1 MLEPIKYSFIHH
13 KRIIQ
18 KVWFY
23 MNRVLEIKDLTVSF
37 DGFKAVN
44 HLSTSVKKGD
54 IHFFIGPN
62 GAGKTTLLDAICGR
76 VKPAA
81 GSIIFKGTSDVTKMS
96 EHEIVELGIGRKFQV
111 PSVFNG
117 ITIYEN
123 MELAAEKK
131 RSIYSTLFSKLTGEQ
146 MERIKH
152 VLNIIGLYEKRYR
165 MPAALSHGEKQWLEI
180 GMLLVQ
186 QPEIMLLDEPVA
198 GMGRKETEKTGQLL
212 KEISKEC
219 SVVVVEHDMEFV
231 RECASTVTVL
241 HEGTLL
247 DEGDMEK
254 VQKNP
259 RVIEVYLGRGGE

>member
-1 MLEPIKYSFIHH
+1 MSP
-13 KRIIQ
+13 
-18 KVWFY
+18 
-23 MNRVLEIKDLTVSF
+23 VLEINELTISF

-44 HLSTSVKKGD
+44 NLSTSVKKGD

-76 VKPAA
+76 IKPAS
-81 GSIIFKGTSDVTKMS
+81 GHIIFRDGTDVTKMS
-96 EHEIVELGIGRKFQV
+96 EHQIVELGIGRKFQV

-123 MELAAEKK
+123 MELAAVKV
-131 RSIYSTLFSKLTGEQ
+131 RSLYSSLFTKVTKEQ
-146 MERIKH
+146 HERIKY
-152 VLNIIGLYEKRYR
+152 VLNTIGLYEDRYR
-165 MPAALSHGEKQWLEI
+165 FPSKLSHGQKQWLEI

-198 GMGRKETEKTGQLL
+198 GMGRRETEKTGELL
-212 KEISKEC
+212 KEISKHC

-231 RECASTVTVL
+231 RECANTVTVL
-241 HEGTLL
+241 HEGSLL
-247 DEGDMEK
+247 DEGRMED

-259 RVIEVYLGRGGE
+259 RVIEVYLGRGGEQNAAS

>member
-1 MLEPIKYSFIHH
+1 MSP
-13 KRIIQ
+13 
-18 KVWFY
+18 
-23 MNRVLEIKDLTVSF
+23 VLEINDLTISF

-44 HLSTSVKKGD
+44 NLSTSVKQGD

-81 GSIIFKGTSDVTKMS
+81 GNIIFHDGSDVTKLS
-96 EHEIVELGIGRKFQV
+96 EHQIVELGIGRKFQV

-123 MELAAEKK
+123 MELAVVKV
-131 RSIYSTLFSKLTGEQ
+131 RSLYSSLFTKITKEQ
-146 MERIKH
+146 NDRIKQ
-152 VLNIIGLYEKRYR
+152 VLNTIGLYEDRYR
-165 MPAALSHGEKQWLEI
+165 TPERLSHGQKQWLEI

-198 GMGRKETEKTGQLL
+198 GMGRKETEKTSELL
-212 KEISKEC
+212 KEISKQC

-231 RECASTVTVL
+231 RECANTVTVL
-241 HEGTLL
+241 HEGALL
-247 DEGDMEK
+247 DEGDMET
-254 VQKNP
+254 VQRNP
-259 RVIEVYLGRGGE
+259 KVIEVYLGRGGE